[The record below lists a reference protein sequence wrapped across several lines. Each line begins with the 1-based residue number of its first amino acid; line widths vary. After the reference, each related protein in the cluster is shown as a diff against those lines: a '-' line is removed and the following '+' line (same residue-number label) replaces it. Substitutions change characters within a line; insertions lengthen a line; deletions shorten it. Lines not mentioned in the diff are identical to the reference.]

1 MHAAVLD
8 DMAALAADF
17 PAWHIWRSRG
27 SSGTETGWNATRK
40 GRRRGAVPGTLP
52 RLTAASPASLR
63 ALLGQQEALRQ
74 DPAA

>member
-17 PAWHIWRSRG
+17 TAWHIWRSRG

-40 GRRRGAVPGTLP
+40 GRRRGAVPGT
-52 RLTAASPASLR
+52 AASPASLR